1 MNKYLQFVFLFLFV
15 SIISYSQQ
23 GLGYYIGY
31 NEVPKEFK
39 GRYFSKGHPDFYPKH
54 VGDLWQYVYYDVPND
69 TLLYDEIKVVN
80 DTIINLTFVYFMV
93 FS

>member
-39 GRYFSKGHPDFYPKH
+39 ERYFSKGHPDFYPKH